1 MAESVSIE
9 VSQTQVDLDSFSSSL
24 ELIPSLEGIEEK
36 PERPG
41 EPCSLSIP
49 KLEPLDLGEEFKFE
63 NFPFLKYPEEFISEK
78 RRGIQEST
86 TETELK
92 CDVVPIL
99 VLLEPRAIESEHS
112 IIQNGTDNVD
122 FSQSMDNSGDLF
134 ISPFISILETI
145 SWDILGVVCM

>member
-1 MAESVSIE
+1 VSIE

-24 ELIPSLEGIEEK
+24 EPIPSLEGIEEK

-41 EPCSLSIP
+41 ELCSLSIP

-86 TETELK
+86 TETTSSFYKLRMIIIH
-92 CDVVPIL
+92 P
-99 VLLEPRAIESEHS
+99 LLSY
-112 IIQNGTDNVD
+112 
-122 FSQSMDNSGDLF
+122 LC
-134 ISPFISILETI
+134 
-145 SWDILGVVCM
+145 WK